1 MSASCATL
9 TLAMTATPVRA
20 QTATPAADPAIVG
33 TLATEVIIVTAR
45 RVEENL
51 QEVPLTIRVLSEAA
65 IEREGVRNLNDVARL
80 SAGVTYDLG
89 GFPNDTRPAM
99 RGMQSERGR
108 PSVAIM
114 LDGQDLS
121 GENLSIAGG
130 TAGIAT
136 DILDIERIEV
146 VKGPQSTLYGRNA
159 FAGAINYITKK
170 PSFKRETRFSVE
182 LATGGQIGTTASFT
196 GPLIEDK
203 LAVRINGAF
212 RQSDGF
218 WTNPV
223 NGGPLGAESMRGGT
237 LALRFTPTADIE
249 INGRYQTTKMD
260 NSDYPTAF
268 LFANTRRP
276 VPNGTFAAGPP
287 GTPPTPCPASL
298 TGLNPAIVASC
309 TRGAYVGAVKA
320 SLANVQM
327 GVNEQTGAP
336 PRGLKMDQN
345 IGQLDFKWRTDF
357 GHLIIVLAI

>member
-9 TLAMTATPVRA
+9 SLAI
-20 QTATPAADPAIVG
+20 TATPANAQTAVANAQPSAS
-33 TLATEVIIVTAR
+33 EVIIVTAR

-51 QEVPLTIRVLSEAA
+51 QQVPLTIHVFSGAD
-65 IEREGVRNLNDVARL
+65 IEREGVRNINDVARL
-80 SAGVTYDLG
+80 SAGITYDLG

-114 LDGQDLS
+114 LDGHDLS

-130 TAGIAT
+130 TAGVAT
-136 DILDIERIEV
+136 DILDLERIEV

-159 FAGAINYITKK
+159 FAGAINYISKK
-170 PSFKRETRFSVE
+170 PSFKRETRFSIE
-182 LATGGQIGTTASFT
+182 GATGGQIGASASFT

-203 LAVRINGAF
+203 LAFRINGAF

-237 LALRFTPTADIE
+237 VALRYTPTANLE
-249 INGRYQTTKMD
+249 IVGRYQRTAMD

-276 VPNGTFAAGPP
+276 VPNGRYTPPGPP
-287 GTPPTPCPASL
+287 GTQPVVCPSSL
-298 TGLNPAIVASC
+298 TGQPAFVLSGC
-309 TRGAYVGAVKA
+309 TRGAYVGEVKA
-320 SLANVQM
+320 TIANVQM

-336 PRGLKMDQN
+336 PKGLQMDQD
-345 IGQLDFKWRTDF
+345 IGQFDAKWDTDF
-357 GHLIIVLAI
+357 GTFNYSFGY